1 MCAKRVIVDVDVG
14 TDDYLALLILFH
26 AEKSGLVKVEAICCA
41 NGNTSIDNVTKNV
54 VRLLETIG
62 RTDVPVYKGVEQPLI
77 LHKKSLSMFHGKD
90 GFGDLEHEKEPDISI
105 VKETLAPVALRDLL
119 GANPGEISLIC
130 LGPLTNLALAIKLFP
145 DIVSNIKD
153 LWLMGGSY
161 KAVGNTTRV
170 AEFNFYYDPE
180 AVHIV
185 LECMTCPIHIIP
197 WETTLIPTIDF
208 DWRYANLGIKS
219 PALELLTRADKAA
232 YGPSDCKYWYPCDSF
247 AAFVFL
253 NPEKYITKRSSHNA
267 VVELRGELTRGQLL
281 LDHLNEHPHNVVIVE
296 DFDAEKFKDLLLEI
310 EEQAM

>member
-62 RTDVPVYKGVEQPLI
+62 RTDVRHTLLTDFKVLVVLYLYFNVLKLYCSICQVPVYKGVEQPLI

-161 KAVGNTTRV
+161 K
-170 AEFNFYYDPE
+170 
-180 AVHIV
+180 
-185 LECMTCPIHIIP
+185 
-197 WETTLIPTIDF
+197 
-208 DWRYANLGIKS
+208 GIK
-219 PALELLTRADKAA
+219 
-232 YGPSDCKYWYPCDSF
+232 
-247 AAFVFL
+247 V
-253 NPEKYITKRSSHNA
+253 
-267 VVELRGELTRGQLL
+267 
-281 LDHLNEHPHNVVIVE
+281 HL
-296 DFDAEKFKDLLLEI
+296 
-310 EEQAM
+310 

>member
-1 MCAKRVIVDVDVG
+1 M
-14 TDDYLALLILFH
+14 
-26 AEKSGLVKVEAICCA
+26 
-41 NGNTSIDNVTKNV
+41 GNDADSNH
-54 VRLLETIG
+54 RLC
-62 RTDVPVYKGVEQPLI
+62 Q
-77 LHKKSLSMFHGKD
+77 
-90 GFGDLEHEKEPDISI
+90 
-105 VKETLAPVALRDLL
+105 
-119 GANPGEISLIC
+119 
-130 LGPLTNLALAIKLFP
+130 LTHFFN
-145 DIVSNIKD
+145 
-153 LWLMGGSY
+153 
-161 KAVGNTTRV
+161 
-170 AEFNFYYDPE
+170 EFMMNKYFQ
-180 AVHIV
+180 
-185 LECMTCPIHIIP
+185 
-197 WETTLIPTIDF
+197 